1 MIRVTYLSQ
10 ASEPLSAD
18 GLLGLLN
25 QCHRNNTAK
34 GLTGMLLFGNGTF
47 LQSIEGEA
55 TVVDPLIER
64 ISKDPR
70 HRDIKIVRRDEITER
85 QYSDWSMGFERVTES
100 TLAAIPSLRNFGLP
114 NFNADYLSTHDEVV
128 DTLLDRH
135 RAPHW
140 DPLIRELDAR
150 DKLIKD
156 LRIELTGARNHVEM
170 AALVL
175 ETVIEVAKDGRL
187 DDAHLDIC
195 RSTLSSLR

>member
-1 MIRVTYLSQ
+1 MIRVTYISQ

-55 TVVDPLIER
+55 KVVDPLIER

>member
-18 GLLGLLN
+18 GLLGLLS

-55 TVVDPLIER
+55 TVVDPLIDR

-70 HRDIKIVRRDEITER
+70 HRDVKILRRDEITER
-85 QYSDWSMGFERVTES
+85 QYSEWSMGFERVTES

-114 NFNADYLSTHDEVV
+114 NFNPDYLSTHDDVV
-128 DTLLDRH
+128 DTLLERH

-150 DKLIKD
+150 EKLIKD
-156 LRIELTGARNHVEM
+156 LRTELTGTRNDVEM

-187 DDAHLDIC
+187 DDAHLEIC
-195 RSTLSSLR
+195 RSTLKSLR

>member
-55 TVVDPLIER
+55 KVVDPLIER

-187 DDAHLDIC
+187 DNAHLDIC

>member
-10 ASEPLSAD
+10 VSEPLSAD

-55 TVVDPLIER
+55 KVVDPLIER

-128 DTLLDRH
+128 ETLLDRH

-156 LRIELTGARNHVEM
+156 LRIELTDARNHVEM

-187 DDAHLDIC
+187 DDSHLDIC

>member
-55 TVVDPLIER
+55 KVVDPLIER

-156 LRIELTGARNHVEM
+156 LRVELTGARNHVEM

>member
-10 ASEPLSAD
+10 TSEPLSAD
-18 GLLGLLN
+18 GLLGLLT

-70 HRDIKIVRRDEITER
+70 HRDIKILRRDEIKER

-100 TLAAIPSLRNFGLP
+100 TLAAIPSLRNFGLR
-114 NFNADYLSTHDEVV
+114 NFTADYLSTHDDVV
-128 DTLLDRH
+128 ETLLDRH

-150 DKLIKD
+150 DKLIKE
-156 LRIELTGARNHVEM
+156 LRTELASSRNDVEM

-175 ETVIEVAKDGRL
+175 ETVVEVASNGRL
-187 DDAHLDIC
+187 DDAHLEIC
-195 RSTLSSLR
+195 RSTLGSLR

>member
-1 MIRVTYLSQ
+1 MIRVTYISQ

>member
-1 MIRVTYLSQ
+1 MIRVTYISQ

-128 DTLLDRH
+128 ETLLDRH

-150 DKLIKD
+150 DKLIKE
-156 LRIELTGARNHVEM
+156 LRAELTGARNHVEM

>member
-10 ASEPLSAD
+10 ASSPLSAD
-18 GLLGLLN
+18 GLLGLLT

-47 LQSIEGEA
+47 LQSLEGEKEI
-55 TVVDPLIER
+55 VDPLIDR
-64 ISKDPR
+64 ISKDSR
-70 HRDIKIVRRDEITER
+70 HRDMKILRRDDITER
-85 QYSDWSMGFERVTES
+85 QYSEWSMGFERVTES
-100 TLAAIPSLRNFGLP
+100 TLSDIPSLRNFGLR
-114 NFNADYLSTHDEVV
+114 NFNPEYLSQHGDIV

-140 DPLIRELDAR
+140 DPLVRELDAR

-156 LRIELTGARNHVEM
+156 LRSELSSARNDAEM

-175 ETVIEVAKDGRL
+175 EMVTEVAKDGRL
-187 DDAHLDIC
+187 DEAHLEIC
-195 RSTLSSLR
+195 RSTLRSLR

>member
-187 DDAHLDIC
+187 DNAHLDIC

>member
-55 TVVDPLIER
+55 KVVDPLIER

-150 DKLIKD
+150 DKLIKE
-156 LRIELTGARNHVEM
+156 LRAELTGARNHVEM

>member
-128 DTLLDRH
+128 ETLLDRH

-150 DKLIKD
+150 DKLIKE
-156 LRIELTGARNHVEM
+156 LRAELTGARNHVEM

>member
-10 ASEPLSAD
+10 ASSPLSAD
-18 GLLGLLN
+18 GLLELLD

-47 LQSIEGEA
+47 LQSLEGEKS
-55 TVVDPLIER
+55 VVDPLVDR
-64 ISKDPR
+64 IAKDPR
-70 HRDIKIVRRDEITER
+70 HRDMKILRRDDITER
-85 QYSDWSMGFERVTES
+85 QYSEWSMGFERVTES
-100 TLAAIPSLRNFGLP
+100 TLETIPSLRNFGLR
-114 NFNADYLSTHDEVV
+114 NFNPDYLSQHGEVV

-140 DPLIRELDAR
+140 DPLVRELDAR

-156 LRIELTGARNHVEM
+156 LRSELASARNDAEM

-175 ETVIEVAKDGRL
+175 EMVTEVAKEGRL
-187 DDAHLDIC
+187 DDAHLEIC
-195 RSTLSSLR
+195 RSTLRSLR

>member
-55 TVVDPLIER
+55 KVVDPLIER

-114 NFNADYLSTHDEVV
+114 NFNADYLSAHDEVV

-156 LRIELTGARNHVEM
+156 LRVELTGARNHVEM

>member
-55 TVVDPLIER
+55 KVVDPLIER

>member
-85 QYSDWSMGFERVTES
+85 QYSNWSMGFERVTES

-128 DTLLDRH
+128 ETLLDRH

-150 DKLIKD
+150 DKLIKE
-156 LRIELTGARNHVEM
+156 LRAELTGARNHVEM